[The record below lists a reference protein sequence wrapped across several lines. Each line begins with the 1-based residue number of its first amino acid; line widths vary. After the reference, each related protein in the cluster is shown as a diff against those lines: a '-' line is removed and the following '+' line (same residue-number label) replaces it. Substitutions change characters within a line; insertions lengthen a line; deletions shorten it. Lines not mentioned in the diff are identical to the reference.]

1 MVNNIETELN
11 SSTWIE
17 QEQFSDARLK
27 KRFHDLQAHLWD
39 GLGQSIPLACQ
50 VSVAAFGTQNLCLK
64 MILLFIIIVAWF
76 SKFNNQCR
84 VMCCIPEF
92 FKLF

>member
-27 KRFHDLQAHLWD
+27 KRFHDL
-39 GLGQSIPLACQ
+39 
-50 VSVAAFGTQNLCLK
+50 
-64 MILLFIIIVAWF
+64 
-76 SKFNNQCR
+76 
-84 VMCCIPEF
+84 
-92 FKLF
+92 